1 MRDSFDKYYIPLVEI
16 KYFNILIDNKP
27 FFDRSPK
34 RQEANAKIVK
44 MPRNN
49 GYAKESLLN
58 YLYYPN
64 FYKLIGTDLSRQT
77 NTNIFNK
84 LMLQENLTK
93 TMVQQYFSLLKSSKK
108 IIEFIKV
115 LNLLNKPNNSKF
127 VTTN

>member
-1 MRDSFDKYYIPLVEI
+1 MRDSFDKYYIPSVEI
-16 KYFNILIDNKP
+16 KYFNIIIGNKP

-93 TMVQQYFSLLKSSKK
+93 TMVQQYFSLLQSSKK
-108 IIEFIKV
+108 SIKFIKV
-115 LNLLNKPNNSKF
+115 PDNSKF

>member
-1 MRDSFDKYYIPLVEI
+1 
-16 KYFNILIDNKP
+16 
-27 FFDRSPK
+27 
-34 RQEANAKIVK
+34 

-49 GYAKESLLN
+49 DYAKESLLN

-93 TMVQQYFSLLKSSKK
+93 TMVQQYFSLLKSNK
-108 IIEFIKV
+108 KV
-115 LNLLNKPNNSKF
+115 LNS
-127 VTTN
+127 